1 MGKRE
6 AERVTLRC
14 LQNFKVVIFRAADHL
29 SQRHLSA
36 CLKNAHLGA
45 TPRLPLTEY
54 QELGLGNM
62 YFNQHIS
69 QLILVHPRV

>member
-14 LQNFKVVIFRAADHL
+14 LRDFKAVIFRAADHL

-36 CLKNAHLGA
+36 FLKNAHLGA
-45 TPRLPLTEY
+45 TPRLPLTEC

-69 QLILVHPRV
+69 QLILVHPQV